1 MTRSKIGQIF
11 LSKGNKLMSHVPEN
25 FFEQISNIESVIT
38 DKKLIVFL
46 DYDGTLTPI
55 VATPDQA
62 IISDEMRELV
72 KRLAQ
77 VHQTAVVSGRATDDV
92 SQKVGVDNI
101 YYAGS
106 HGFEIQRPDKSVYI
120 NESIENS
127 RSDQAKV
134 LETLKDRLKDI
145 EGVLV
150 EDVKHTVSVHYRL
163 VSEDDQFVVDA
174 AVQATIDKF
183 VNFKLTHGKK
193 VYEIRPNVD
202 WHKGKA
208 VDWILNELNFDP
220 ANQVALYVG
229 DDVTDE
235 DAFAALEGRGFGVL
249 VSEELRAS
257 AAKYWIKNPNEVKKV
272 LEYLIGIEGK

>member
-1 MTRSKIGQIF
+1 
-11 LSKGNKLMSHVPEN
+11 MSCVPAN
-25 FFEQISNIESVIT
+25 FFEQLSDIDNIIT
-38 DKKLIVFL
+38 QKRLIIFL

-62 IISDEMRELV
+62 IISAEMRELV

-77 VHQTAVVSGRATDDV
+77 THQTAVVSGRATDDV
-92 SQKVGVDNI
+92 SQKVGVENI

-106 HGFEIQRPDKSVYI
+106 HGFEILRPDKSVYI

-127 RSDQAKV
+127 RGDQVKI

-163 VSEDDQFVVDA
+163 VSEDDLFVVDA

-208 VDWILNELNFDP
+208 VDWILNEVNFDQT
-220 ANQVALYVG
+220 NQIALYIG

-235 DAFAALEGRGFGVL
+235 DAFVALKERGFGIL
-249 VSEELRAS
+249 VAEQVRDS
-257 AAKYWIKNPNEVKKV
+257 AAKFWIKNTDEVQKV
-272 LEYLIGIEGK
+272 LEHLISIEGK